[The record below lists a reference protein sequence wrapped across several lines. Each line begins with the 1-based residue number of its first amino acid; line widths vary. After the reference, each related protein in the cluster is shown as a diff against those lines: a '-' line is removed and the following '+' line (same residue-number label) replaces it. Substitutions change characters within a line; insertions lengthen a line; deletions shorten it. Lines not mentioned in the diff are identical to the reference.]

1 MIVGVLVGVGA
12 LGAGGF
18 AVWYFFFHGPAYRA
32 AEEALELMQSFV
44 DALEKAQHT
53 DLRPQ
58 AIKEINEVSQ
68 RMERYIQKYGDHH
81 WSEEERWQVQ
91 QKYGDRAK
99 ALDNRRVGA
108 ILLMTISIAISRRED
123 AELSDAVKRAEHLM
137 VRVRFSSPLPP
148 SELPF

>member
-1 MIVGVLVGVGA
+1 MTVGVLVGVGA

-32 AEEALELMQSFV
+32 AEEALELMQSFL

-68 RMERYIQKYGDHH
+68 RMERYIQKYGDRH

-99 ALDNRRVGA
+99 ALDKRMVAATIFMAIRFAIRR
-108 ILLMTISIAISRRED
+108 D
-123 AELSDAVKRAEHLM
+123 AELSDAVKRAEHLI